1 MRRVALLVEYEG
13 TKYKGFQVQR
23 DQPTIQGELE
33 SGLRRFSGQ
42 EVRIR
47 GASRTDSGAHARGQV
62 VDFAIMADRTVESF
76 PSGMNFYLPSDIR
89 VQSAYWMVPEFHS
102 RKSAASRVYRY
113 TVSNRDWPSPLGR
126 HTSFWLREPLDVSLM
141 AKAAEAVM
149 GDQDF
154 RPLVSDHPAD
164 RSAVRTVYR
173 WDVWREESDVI
184 IECEANG
191 FLKHLVRRTNAI
203 LIEVGKGK
211 LDTNILGRVLA
222 GETGKGFSLPSVPA
236 SGLCLMKVKY
246 PDFRSCV
253 VREDEES

>member
-23 DQPTIQGELE
+23 GQPTIQGELE
-33 SGLRRFSGQ
+33 SGLNRFTGQ
-42 EVRIR
+42 AVRIR

-62 VDFAIMADRTVESF
+62 VDFTTTADRTVESF
-76 PSGMNFYLPSDIR
+76 PSGMNFYIPSDIR
-89 VQSAYWMVPEFHS
+89 VQSAYRMVPEFHS
-102 RKSAASRVYRY
+102 RKNAASRVYRY
-113 TVSNRDWPSPLGR
+113 TVSNRYWPSPLER
-126 HTSFWLREPLDVSLM
+126 NTSFWVRDPLDVSLM
-141 AKAAEAVM
+141 AEAAEGLI
-149 GDQDF
+149 GDHDF
-154 RPLVSDHPAD
+154 HPLVPDHPAD
-164 RSAVRTVYR
+164 RGAVRKVYR

-203 LIEVGKGK
+203 LIEVGKVK
-211 LDTNILGRVLA
+211 LDTSILTRLLA
-222 GETGKGFSLPSVPA
+222 GETEARFPLPSVPA

-253 VREDEES
+253 VREDEKS

>member
-42 EVRIR
+42 EVRVR

-89 VQSAYWMVPEFHS
+89 VQSAYRMVPEFHS

-113 TVSNRDWPSPLGR
+113 TISNRDWPSPLER
-126 HTSFWLREPLDVSLM
+126 HTSFWLRERLDVSLM
-141 AKAAEAVM
+141 AEAAEAVM
-149 GDQDF
+149 GDRDF
-154 RPLVSDHPAD
+154 RPLISDHPAG
-164 RSAVRTVYR
+164 RSAVRRVYR

-211 LDTNILGRVLA
+211 LDTNVLGRVLA
-222 GETGKGFSLPSVPA
+222 GETEKGFSLPSVPA